1 MWECRGLLLN
11 KGGLAFMATLPVE
24 LLDTGVKTGYECC
37 EVFLEITD
45 NSE

>member
-11 KGGLAFMATLPVE
+11 KGGLAFIATMWVE

-37 EVFLEITD
+37 KVFLEIA
-45 NSE
+45 E